1 MKKLPFEVHPA
12 ANIFPMIKG
21 AAFKELVD
29 DIRENGINEPVVFWN
44 GKLLDG
50 RNRSMACLEIGIDP
64 LDHAIDIDPET
75 DPVAFVL
82 SANLHRRHL
91 GETEREAVAAKIAN
105 LKHGEVGNGRKVDGS
120 NDLSKSTADAAAQL
134 NVSESGVKRA
144 KAALKGGCKSLIE
157 ALEAGEIP
165 SSTAKN
171 FVKAVP
177 DKKEQA
183 KILEHGLPAVRQA
196 IKDAKADQSRPSVKK
211 STPKEKEPDEP
222 VAGVRKSIPEWVAAF
237 GRSSTKAND
246 MRIWFERLEDQHK
259 TLLREWLTQ

>member
-21 AAFKELVD
+21 AAFNELVD

-91 GETEREAVAAKIAN
+91 GETEREVVAAKIAN
-105 LKHGEVGNGRKVDGS
+105 LKHGGDRKTEEIKLS
-120 NDLSKSTADAAAQL
+120 NDNLKSAAEAAEQL
-134 NVSESGVKRA
+134 NVSESGVNRA
-144 KAALKGGCKSLIE
+144 KAAIKGGCKALIE

-183 KILEHGLPAVRQA
+183 KILEQGLPAVRQA
-196 IKDAKADQSRPSVKK
+196 IKEAKADQSRPSTKVA
-211 STPKEKEPDEP
+211 TPKEKEPEVEKRPAKTERQFFVELRKLFDEMDDFHKQRS
-222 VAGVRKSIPEWVAAF
+222 VELWTDWLLEGAA
-237 GRSSTKAND
+237 
-246 MRIWFERLEDQHK
+246 Q
-259 TLLREWLTQ
+259 